1 MHNYLKNM
9 VYNRSETEKENQTQK
24 PSAYAK
30 WFLFEM
36 REK

>member
-9 VYNRSETEKENQTQK
+9 DYNRSETEKENHTQK

-30 WFLFEM
+30 
-36 REK
+36 